1 MRKILIPTDF
11 SKNAMNALK
20 YAVELFK
27 YDRSEFYIMHAYQD
41 DIYAD
46 ESKLIQDNLKTV
58 TTSVSKESQKELE
71 KTVEVIKGISP
82 NPRHT
87 FNIISANNLLVDE
100 ADKIVDEQ
108 NIDVI
113 VMGTKG
119 ETDDKKLTFGSHT
132 LQVLRYVQCP
142 VLAIPADYKYTQ
154 PKHILFP
161 TNYLIPYKRREL
173 KLLCEMSSPYR
184 AVIDMFYISKSEK
197 LSMRQKDNQNFIKE
211 ELSKN
216 TINFKIEK
224 SNQISNKQIINSIY
238 KYVKENHVD
247 MLVMVNT
254 RHSFLENILFQST
267 IDELSLHL
275 DIPFLALQNM
285 KRN

>member
-11 SKNAMNALK
+11 SENAMNAIT
-20 YAVELFK
+20 YAIDLFK
-27 YDRSEFYIMHAYQD
+27 YEISQFIIMHAYQD
-41 DIYAD
+41 EIYAN
-46 ESKLIQDNLKTV
+46 EALISQKTLDVV
-58 TTSVSKESQKELE
+58 TDSVRKESEKELE
-71 KTVEVIKGISP
+71 KTLKTISTISP

-87 FNIISANNLLVDE
+87 YNVILANNILLDE
-100 ADKIVDEQ
+100 TDRIVDVE
-108 NIDVI
+108 NIDI
-113 VMGTKG
+113 IIMGTKG
-119 ETDDKKLTFGSHT
+119 KANDKKITFGSHT

-142 VLAIPADYKYTQ
+142 VLAIPENYKYTQ

-161 TNYLIPYKRREL
+161 TNYLVPYKRREL
-173 KLLCEMSSPYR
+173 KLLCEMVSPYR
-184 AVIDMFYISKSEK
+184 AVIDMLYISRSKK
-197 LSMRQKDNQNFIKE
+197 LSLRQKDNQNFIKE
-211 ELSKN
+211 ELYKN
-216 TINFKIEK
+216 TINFNVENSKH
-224 SNQISNKQIINSIY
+224 IINTIY
-238 KYVKENHVD
+238 KYIKEKHID